1 MLKYPA
7 NAAIVNEFIINLVF
21 FELIPTDWIDALVYY
36 APEEEPYNV
45 NMQMFEIVSLLLV
58 ANAGTSMWTV
68 FVYLAMLASFGMFYK
83 VICCRRRLANKLF
96 WNPLI
101 RLVAEMFLE
110 MMMLS
115 ALNLHTVDWDSPFA
129 FVKYS
134 NTFSIFMI
142 MALLISPLVLN
153 YVLWKKRAEWST
165 YTFND
170 KHGALFEGVK
180 TESKLISKSATLF
193 YVMSFFLRRIIFVAA
208 LFLFERQVWL

>member
-7 NAAIVNEFIINLVF
+7 NASIVNEFIINLVF
-21 FELIPTDWIDALVYY
+21 FELIPTGWIDELVYY

-45 NMQMFEIVSLLLV
+45 NMQMFEIASLLLV

-68 FVYLAMLASFGMFYK
+68 FFYLAMLATFGMFYR
-83 VICCRRRLANKLF
+83 ILCCRRRLANKLF

-165 YTFND
+165 DNFND
-170 KHGALFEGVK
+170 KHGALFDGVK
-180 TESKLISKSATLF
+180 TESTLISKSATLF
-193 YVMSFFLRRIIFVAA
+193 YVMSFFLRRIVFVAA